1 MLTRMWKLN
10 DLIRCEILF
19 SSVRSWQL
27 MKRRGANDLLLDLR
41 RGPKTKRRQQGPLV
55 KAFRVHA
62 RLRNCL
68 VRMSHLFARVALGA
82 Y

>member
-1 MLTRMWKLN
+1 
-10 DLIRCEILF
+10 
-19 SSVRSWQL
+19 